1 MSLAK
6 HRGLFTDKTIE
17 RRIKEGRG
25 FGERDKYLPWI
36 TIRDLSS
43 LGRCSEISGW
53 KTNSR
58 VHQLLSDLETRYFYI
73 LEFSSQVTDIREQFP
88 LLDED
93 KSISEILQ
101 IAKSIGIEYPYIP
114 KIGTKNVQTT
124 DFLITLNINGKT
136 ELKARTIKYSK
147 DLSNKRV
154 IEKFEIERIFWANR
168 GVDWKIVTE
177 RDMDS
182 TFSFNVEF
190 IHNAYFLRGSN
201 FNFEKII
208 YVEDALRKDLL
219 SQPKSLSELTKD
231 IDTRLGLMPGESL
244 FCVKYLIAHKYWIIN
259 MHKPIDTEDILIVE
273 KFKDLI
279 TTNEEVI

>member
-1 MSLAK
+1 MAK

-58 VHQLLSDLETRYFYI
+58 VHQLLSDLETKYFYI
-73 LEFSSQVTDIREQFP
+73 LEFTSEITDIREQFP

-93 KSISEILQ
+93 KSISETLQ
-101 IAKSIGIEYPYIP
+101 IAESIGVKYPTIP

-147 DLSNKRV
+147 DLSDRRV
-154 IEKFEIERIFWANR
+154 IEKFEIERIFWTNR
-168 GVDWKIVTE
+168 GIDWKIVTE
-177 RDMDS
+177 KDIDS
-182 TFSFNVEF
+182 AFSFNVEF

-201 FNFEKII
+201 FDFEKII

-219 SQPKSLSELTKD
+219 SEPKNLSKLTEV
-231 IDTRLGLMPGESL
+231 IDMKLGLIPGDSL
-244 FCVKYLIAHKYWIIN
+244 FCIKYLIANKYWLID
-259 MHKPIDTEDILIVE
+259 MLKPINTDKIFVVKE
-273 KFKDLI
+273 FKNL
-279 TTNEEVI
+279 TTNKEVAI